1 MTSTN
6 KTLKT
11 TLKDRLAK
19 GAALLDRIARTR
31 DESHNPQFGEN
42 TERLLLT
49 EHLSELEAEIARD
62 PGALSSFF
70 EGAQHG

>member
-1 MTSTN
+1 MTST
-6 KTLKT
+6 KSLKE
-11 TLKDRLAK
+11 RLTK

-31 DESHNPQFGEN
+31 EESHNPQFGEN

-70 EGAQHG
+70 ESAQRG

>member
-1 MTSTN
+1 MTTSVTTSTQ
-6 KTLKT
+6 

-31 DESHNPQFGEN
+31 EESRNPQFGEN
-42 TERLLLT
+42 SERLLVA
-49 EHLSELEAEIARD
+49 EHLRELEAEIAAD

-70 EGAQHG
+70 EGAQLG

>member
-1 MTSTN
+1 MTST
-6 KTLKT
+6 KTLT
-11 TLKDRLAK
+11 ERLAK

-31 DESHNPQFGEN
+31 EESHNPEFGEN

-70 EGAQHG
+70 EGAKHG